1 MTGATSTRHW
11 ARHAERGN
19 LRLMRLTAWGL
30 RLIGRRGLRPI
41 VYLIVLYFFAFS
53 AAARAN
59 IREYQQRLTGWNE
72 HAALQPGWRSVFAQ
86 FMAFGDSLLDK
97 LDAWQGR
104 LRWDTVTVDDPHGLA
119 AQMQS
124 GRGQILIGAHLGN
137 LEVCRALAERGGQ
150 CRLNVLVHTRH
161 AEQFNRVLRRLDPGS
176 TVRLLQVTEVDAATA
191 VMLAGRVDAGEFVA
205 IAADRIPVS
214 ASKTARV
221 SFLGHPAHFPVGAYV
236 LAALLRC
243 PVFMMGCVRETTG
256 HVVRFEPLAEQILLP
271 RGRRDEALAA
281 LAARFAA
288 WTETLLV
295 RAPYDWFNFF
305 SFWAPV
311 PAPAEP
317 RHTSA

>member
-1 MTGATSTRHW
+1 MSGAAPARHW
-11 ARHAERGN
+11 AQHAERGSF
-19 LRLMRLTAWGL
+19 LLMRLTAWGL

-161 AEQFNRVLRRLDPGS
+161 AENFNRLMHEAGATHLN
-176 TVRLLQVTEVDAATA
+176 LIQVSELDAATMLRLHA
-191 VMLAGRVDAGEFVA
+191 CIEKGEWLAIAGDRVPLHGGRVAEVDFLGAPARLPQGPYLLAGLLKCPLNVLFCTRQGRGFRLVMERFADEVA
-205 IAADRIPVS
+205 WDRRTRDIQLQAHAQRYADRL
-214 ASKTARV
+214 ARAC
-221 SFLGHPAHFPVGAYV
+221 LD
-236 LAALLRC
+236 
-243 PVFMMGCVRETTG
+243 T
-256 HVVRFEPLAEQILLP
+256 PLQ
-271 RGRRDEALAA
+271 
-281 LAARFAA
+281 
-288 WTETLLV
+288 
-295 RAPYDWFNFF
+295 WFNFF
-305 SFWAPV
+305 PFWNRDVSTRRP
-311 PAPAEP
+311 
-317 RHTSA
+317 